1 MAEPERPLWEDLR
14 AELERL
20 GADLQEMVRLRWQL
34 ARLEIDAA
42 AGAARRL
49 AIVLAVAG
57 ALALTALPLL
67 AVALA
72 EVLDGQLGVPRIAW
86 LAIFASVL
94 LVAGAVTGWLA
105 WRHFRRR
112 LVGLEESL
120 EELREDAVWLREW
133 VRGPEEKDE

>member
-1 MAEPERPLWEDLR
+1 MAEPERPPWEDLR
-14 AELERL
+14 VELERL
-20 GADLQEMVRLRWQL
+20 SGDLQEMVRLRWQL
-34 ARLEIDAA
+34 ARLEFEEA
-42 AGAARRL
+42 AGAGKRL
-49 AIVLAVAG
+49 AVVLAVAA

-67 AVALA
+67 AAALA
-72 EVLDGQLGVPRIAW
+72 EVLDGQLGISHVAW
-86 LAIFASVL
+86 LTILASAL

-133 VRGPEEKDE
+133 TQGRMKD

>member
-1 MAEPERPLWEDLR
+1 MAEPERPLLEDLR
-14 AELERL
+14 GQLERL
-20 GADLQEMVRLRWQL
+20 GADLREMVRLRWQL

-72 EVLDGQLGVPRIAW
+72 EVLDGQLGISRIAW

-112 LVGLEESL
+112 LVGLEETL